1 MSTREVCFILVDDK
15 LLRIYFGSATK
26 IPDSRDRWKVIWQ
39 HRHEITEIAHSH
51 PGEFLDFS
59 EEDLTTMQAV
69 EAGTGKALVWSLVT
83 AQGFLSRRDG
93 QQAHR
98 EDSPWWLALM
108 RTLSYGRAE
117 VRRGNITWQGQS
129 GNYLVNIDPG
139 VDDNTIRN
147 ICEEAV
153 RSGEVPGVSPNIPR
167 HAFANF
173 VIDRFQSE
181 QPRFVVRPKVPF
193 GA

>member
-15 LLRIYFGSATK
+15 LLRVYFGSATK
-26 IPDSRDRWKVIWQ
+26 IPDSRERWEVIWQ
-39 HRHEITEIAHSH
+39 YRHEITEIAHSH

-108 RTLSYGRAE
+108 RTLSYGRAT
-117 VRRGNITWQGQS
+117 VRRGKKTN
-129 GNYLVNIDPG
+129 
-139 VDDNTIRN
+139 RRK
-147 ICEEAV
+147 E
-153 RSGEVPGVSPNIPR
+153 
-167 HAFANF
+167 
-173 VIDRFQSE
+173 
-181 QPRFVVRPKVPF
+181 
-193 GA
+193 